1 MRRFSLLLLICLP
14 LVLVGQSPSQYLVQ
28 GRFGTCEADTIRL
41 FFLDGVSLRQVAK
54 TPVQQDENGKFFAF
68 SFQHIPPGFFFVGG
82 GIPANTRMVVLGTDS
97 LVFLQGD
104 YASFYQAN
112 ILYSTSNDAWG
123 KALQISQQLQTQ
135 TNQLNQQYQRQKNSD
150 QDISALLDGMNSLD
164 QQKLALLDS
173 LDKVHPILRKAMAL
187 RTYLVS
193 PDHQAEYE
201 SEVDF
206 FASTYFSQ
214 ASLSDSM
221 YDHMPAVN
229 EGFQAFANTLGAI
242 NLPQETILEYCENWL
257 TDLVKPGP
265 THKMAILGLM
275 AGFNGKNED
284 AFVHY
289 AQEYLSMYPGDNPEF
304 AATLLGDIEAKKA
317 LLIGS
322 VAPDLKLPTPAGD
335 SLAISDLRGQVVL
348 LDFWASWC
356 RPCRMENPRV
366 KAMYDRHH
374 EQGFDILGFSLDRNK
389 ASWEKAIADDG
400 LPWYHVSDLKQWG
413 SIASQTYKVGSI
425 PYTVLLDR
433 EGRIVAKGLRGAAL
447 EAKVA
452 EILEQQPSQE

>member
-1 MRRFSLLLLICLP
+1 MNRITFLILLCLP
-14 LVLVGQSPSQYLVQ
+14 LTLVGQTPSQYQVQ

-54 TPVQQDENGKFFAF
+54 TPVLQDEGGKYFAF
-68 SFQHIPPGFFFVGG
+68 SFQHIPPGFFFLGG
-82 GIPANTRMVVLGTDS
+82 GVPTNTRMVILGTDS

-104 YASFYQAN
+104 YATFYQAN
-112 ILYSTSNDAWG
+112 ILYSTSNDAWT

-135 TNQLNQQYQRQKNSD
+135 TNQLNQQYQRQKNSG
-150 QDISALLDGMNSLD
+150 QDLSSLTDGMKNLD

-173 LDKVHPILRKAMAL
+173 LEKVHPVLRKAMAL

-193 PDHQAEYE
+193 PEAQAAYD

-214 ASLSDSM
+214 ADLTDTA
-221 YDHMPAVN
+221 YHHMPSVN
-229 EGFQAFANTLGAI
+229 EGFQAYANTLGTI
-242 NLPQETILEYCENWL
+242 KLPQETVLEYCETWL
-257 TDLVKPGP
+257 EDLPKPGP
-265 THKMAILGLM
+265 AHKMSILGLT
-275 AGFNGKNED
+275 AGFNGKNDD

-289 AQEYLSMYPGDNPEF
+289 AQEYLSLYPGDNPEF
-304 AATLLGDIEAKKA
+304 AGTLRAEIAAKQA

-322 VAPDLKLPTPAGD
+322 IAPDLKLPTPAGD

-366 KAMYDRHH
+366 KAMYDEHH
-374 EQGFDILGFSLDRNK
+374 DMGFEILGFSLDRNK
-389 ASWEKAIADDG
+389 AAWEKAIADDD

-413 SIASQTYKVGSI
+413 SIASRTYKVGSI

-433 EGRIVAKGLRGAAL
+433 EGKIVAKGLRGAAL